1 MCLAARITN
10 AMRDRAK
17 KNDRGN
23 VNGLYDAIH
32 IQSKLFFCITRV
44 QFALLLNLTSFS
56 FNLFG
61 IPGGDFRQQYPST
74 EMNASEILT
83 GLKEF
88 ITPGVS
94 VFIAT
99 NERDLSFF
107 ASIQEVYDVSFIG
120 DFGHIVSGVS
130 KYFMFRIIP
139 LNLQNSIVFYQL
151 FLVPCSCHHC
161 ADPNYFPLAEQI
173 VASRGRIFIGTFLS
187 TFSAYIARLRGYYG

>member
-1 MCLAARITN
+1 MVEEMSTGSMMLSTFEVSC
-10 AMRDRAK
+10 
-17 KNDRGN
+17 
-23 VNGLYDAIH
+23 
-32 IQSKLFFCITRV
+32 FFV
-44 QFALLLNLTSFS
+44 FLQLALLLNLTSFS

-61 IPGGDFRQQYPST
+61 IPGGDFQQQYPST

-88 ITPGVS
+88 ITPGAS

-130 KYFMFRIIP
+130 KYFILRIFP
-139 LNLQNSIVFYQL
+139 FNLQNSMVFCQP
-151 FLVPCSCHHC
+151 FLVPCSCQH
-161 ADPNYFPLAEQI
+161 
-173 VASRGRIFIGTFLS
+173 
-187 TFSAYIARLRGYYG
+187 

>member
-1 MCLAARITN
+1 VPGNAKLSVILHRSNSASNIRYRDEIMCLAARIIN

-17 KNDRGN
+17 KNGRGN

-32 IQSKLFFCITRV
+32 IRSKLFFCI
-44 QFALLLNLTSFS
+44 FAVSFASKSHLFS

-61 IPGGDFRQQYPST
+61 IPGGDFQQQYPST

-88 ITPGVS
+88 ITPGAS

-130 KYFMFRIIP
+130 KYFILRIFP
-139 LNLQNSIVFYQL
+139 FNLQNSMVFCQP
-151 FLVPCSCHHC
+151 FLVPCSCQH
-161 ADPNYFPLAEQI
+161 
-173 VASRGRIFIGTFLS
+173 
-187 TFSAYIARLRGYYG
+187 

>member
-1 MCLAARITN
+1 MSTGS
-10 AMRDRAK
+10 MM
-17 KNDRGN
+17 
-23 VNGLYDAIH
+23 
-32 IQSKLFFCITRV
+32 QSTFEVSTFFLDFMYEIV
-44 QFALLLNLTSFS
+44 LLLLQYLTYFL
-56 FNLFG
+56 FNMLDVT
-61 IPGGDFRQQYPST
+61 GGDFQQQYPMT

-83 GLKEF
+83 VLKEF
-88 ITPGVS
+88 VAPGAS
-94 VFIAT
+94 IFIAT

-161 ADPNYFPLAEQI
+161 ADPNYFPLVEQI

>member
-1 MCLAARITN
+1 MCLAARIIS

-17 KNDRGN
+17 KNVRGN
-23 VNGLYDAIH
+23 VDGLYDAIH
-32 IQSKLFFCITRV
+32 IRSKLFIFRITHV
-44 QFALLLNLTSFS
+44 QYLLLNLTSFS

-61 IPGGDFRQQYPST
+61 IPGGDFQQQFPST

-88 ITPGVS
+88 ITPGAS

-130 KYFMFRIIP
+130 KCFILRIIP
-139 LNLQNSIVFYQL
+139 IITCRTLGTLPTIFGALSLSRPELFSI
-151 FLVPCSCHHC
+151 S
-161 ADPNYFPLAEQI
+161 
-173 VASRGRIFIGTFLS
+173 
-187 TFSAYIARLRGYYG
+187 